1 LYFYAVSG
9 GYDYLRALSGKKKS
23 SILLKAAMRGI
34 RAAVIGMI
42 LAAAYVVASTAE
54 MNRISLLIFTA
65 SLVAMLKLKWEV
77 AMIIPGAG
85 SLGHLLYR

>member
-1 LYFYAVSG
+1 
-9 GYDYLRALSGKKKS
+9 
-23 SILLKAAMRGI
+23 MRGI

>member
-1 LYFYAVSG
+1 
-9 GYDYLRALSGKKKS
+9 
-23 SILLKAAMRGI
+23 MRGI

-77 AMIIPGAG
+77 AMIIPGAR